1 MVHVIDT
8 LRLEHRNNSLL
19 LDALEHQIGVFAR
32 AGKPDYDI
40 IRGIADYFLDY
51 PDSCHH
57 PKEDVVFERLRVCF
71 PQDAATIE
79 DLVSEHRELGERARR
94 FRDIIYA
101 LLNDIDIVRD
111 HVVDAVRVFI
121 ETQRRHMASEGE
133 RFFPLA
139 EAKLAPADWSL
150 IAGDLA
156 GERDPLFG
164 DRVEEEFKDLRER
177 LLAWEMEYRN
187 G

>member
-1 MVHVIDT
+1 VVHVIDT
-8 LRLEHRNNSLL
+8 LRLEHRNISLL

-32 AGKPDYDI
+32 AGKPDYDVV
-40 IRGIADYFLDY
+40 RGIADYFLDY

-57 PKEDVVFERLRVCF
+57 PKEDVVFERLRMCF
-71 PQDAATIE
+71 PHDAATIE
-79 DLVSEHRELGERARR
+79 DLVSEHQELGERARR

-101 LLNDIDIVRD
+101 LLNDFNIARGD
-111 HVVDAVRVFI
+111 VVDAVRDFI
-121 ETQRRHMASEGE
+121 ETQRRHMAREEE

-139 EAKLAPADWSL
+139 EAKLTPADWSR

-156 GERDPLFG
+156 GDRDPLFG
-164 DRVEEEFKDLRER
+164 DRVEEDFKDLRER
-177 LLAWEMEYRN
+177 LLVWEKEYRI

>member
-19 LDALEHQIGVFAR
+19 LDALEHQIGVFAN

-40 IRGIADYFLDY
+40 VRGIADYFLDY

-57 PKEDVVFERLRVCF
+57 PKENVVFERLRERF

-94 FRDIIYA
+94 FRDIIYE
-101 LLNDIDIVRD
+101 LLNDLNFARD
-111 HVVDAVRVFI
+111 DVVDAARVFI
-121 ETQRRHMASEGE
+121 ETQRRHMAREDE
-133 RFFPLA
+133 CFFPLA
-139 EAKLAPADWSL
+139 EAKLTPADWSR

-156 GERDPLFG
+156 GKRDPLFG
-164 DRVEEEFKDLRER
+164 DRFEEEFKDLHER
-177 LLAWEMEYRN
+177 LLAWEKEYRN